1 MIYCKNP
8 ADDKRS
14 VRIHRRGIAMKKSI
28 LSLLIIIA
36 CGTTHAQSN
45 SRIQYLA
52 NEGVMVTHE
61 QTKILIDPLF
71 DNGFGRYQMV
81 PEEVRAA
88 IFAGDAPFDGVDAV
102 FVSHFHGDHFSA
114 EDMLRLLRA
123 QTGTRLYAPAQAVA
137 ALREISGA
145 DDAPVFDRVTGLD
158 LGYGEQ
164 PVRIDTENLLVEAV
178 HIPHSGW
185 PTARTDVQ
193 NLAFRITLNNNSTVL
208 HMGDADARI
217 VHFAAD
223 EQYWEERPIDLAL
236 PPYWF
241 FASDD
246 GVEILEDR
254 MDVRHAIGIHV
265 PDSFSNQANVPDEL
279 VGVDLF
285 TLPGEGRRFE
295 GSQ

>member
-1 MIYCKNP
+1 MF
-8 ADDKRS
+8 
-14 VRIHRRGIAMKKSI
+14 
-28 LSLLIIIA
+28 IIFA
-36 CGTTHAQSN
+36 CEPVYAQST

-71 DNGFGRYQMV
+71 NNSYGQYQMV
-81 PEEVRAA
+81 PDDVRAA
-88 IFAGDAPFDGVDAV
+88 MFAGDPPFERVDGA

-123 QTGTRLYAPAQAVA
+123 QTGMRLYAPAQAVL
-137 ALREISGA
+137 ALRELSGTDDA
-145 DDAPVFDRVTGLD
+145 GIFDRVVGLDLEYGDAPVRIETDGL
-158 LGYGEQ
+158 L
-164 PVRIDTENLLVEAV
+164 IEAV

-193 NLAFRITLNNNSTVL
+193 NLAYRITLNDNSTVL
-208 HMGDADARI
+208 HMGDADARV

-223 EQYWEERPIDLAL
+223 EEYWEERTIDMAL

-241 FASDD
+241 FGSDD
-246 GVEILEDR
+246 GLEILEDR

-265 PDSFSNQANVPDEL
+265 PDNFSNPANIPEEL
-279 VGVDLF
+279 LGVELF
-285 TLPGEGRRFE
+285 TLPGEGRRFK
-295 GSQ
+295 SSR

>member
-1 MIYCKNP
+1 
-8 ADDKRS
+8 
-14 VRIHRRGIAMKKSI
+14 MKKLL
-28 LSLLIIIA
+28 LSLLILVV
-36 CGTTHAQSN
+36 CGVAQAQST

-71 DNGFGRYQMV
+71 NNGFGRYQMV
-81 PEEVRAA
+81 PEDVRAA
-88 IFAGDAPFDGVDAV
+88 MFAGDAPFDGVDAV

-114 EDMLRLLRA
+114 EDMLRLLR
-123 QTGTRLYAPAQAVA
+123 THTDTRLYAPAQAVA
-137 ALREISGA
+137 ALREISSA
-145 DDAPVFDRVTGLD
+145 EDTAVFDRVIGLD
-158 LGYGEQ
+158 LSYGEE
-164 PVRIDTENLLVEAV
+164 PVRIDTDNLLVEAV

-193 NLAFRITLNNNSTVL
+193 NLAFRITLNDYSTVL

-223 EQYWEERPIDLAL
+223 EEFWEERSIDMAL

-265 PDSFSNQANVPDEL
+265 PDNFSNQANVPDEL
-279 VGVDLF
+279 LGVDLF
-285 TLPGEGRRFE
+285 TLPGEGRRFR

>member
-1 MIYCKNP
+1 MI
-8 ADDKRS
+8 
-14 VRIHRRGIAMKKSI
+14 VIF
-28 LSLLIIIA
+28 A
-36 CGTTHAQSN
+36 CGSAYAQST

-52 NEGVMVTHE
+52 NEGVMVAHE

-71 DNGFGRYQMV
+71 NNSYGQYQLV
-81 PEEVRAA
+81 PDDVRAA
-88 IFAGDAPFDGVDAV
+88 MFAGDAPFGDVDAV
-102 FVSHFHGDHFSA
+102 FVSHFHGDHFSP

-123 QTGTRLYAPAQAVA
+123 QTGTRLYAPAQAIG
-137 ALREISGA
+137 ALREVSGA
-145 DDAPVFDRVTGLD
+145 QDAAVFDRVVGLD
-158 LGYGEQ
+158 LNYGDA
-164 PVRIDTENLLVEAV
+164 PVRIETDGLLVEAV

-193 NLAFRITLNNNSTVL
+193 NLAFRITLNSNSTVL

-223 EQYWEERPIDLAL
+223 EEYWEERPIDMAL

-241 FASDD
+241 FGSDD
-246 GVEILEDR
+246 GLEILGNR

-265 PDSFSNQANVPDEL
+265 PDNFSNPENVPEEL
-279 VGVDLF
+279 LGVELF
-285 TLPGEGRRFE
+285 TLPGEGRRFH

>member
-1 MIYCKNP
+1 
-8 ADDKRS
+8 
-14 VRIHRRGIAMKKSI
+14 
-28 LSLLIIIA
+28 LSLLILVV
-36 CGTTHAQSN
+36 CGVAQAQST

-71 DNGFGRYQMV
+71 NNGFGRYQMV
-81 PEEVRAA
+81 PEDVRAA
-88 IFAGDAPFDGVDAV
+88 MFAGDAPFDGVDAV

-114 EDMLRLLRA
+114 EDMLRLLR
-123 QTGTRLYAPAQAVA
+123 THTDTRLYAPAQAVA
-137 ALREISGA
+137 ALREISSA
-145 DDAPVFDRVTGLD
+145 EDTAVFDRVIGLD
-158 LGYGEQ
+158 LSYGEE
-164 PVRIDTENLLVEAV
+164 PVRIDTDNLLVEAV

-193 NLAFRITLNNNSTVL
+193 NLAFRITLNDYSTVL

-223 EQYWEERPIDLAL
+223 EEFWEERSIDMAL

-265 PDSFSNQANVPDEL
+265 PDNFSNQANVPDEL
-279 VGVDLF
+279 LGVDLF
-285 TLPGEGRRFE
+285 TLPGEGRRFR

>member
-1 MIYCKNP
+1 
-8 ADDKRS
+8 
-14 VRIHRRGIAMKKSI
+14 MKK
-28 LSLLIIIA
+28 LVLCLLVISA
-36 CGTTHAQSN
+36 CGSVYAQST

-52 NEGVMVTHE
+52 NEGVMVTHG
-61 QTKILIDPLF
+61 QTKVLIDPLF
-71 DNGFGRYQMV
+71 NNSYGRYQLV
-81 PEEVRAA
+81 PEDVRAA
-88 IFAGDAPFDGVDAV
+88 MFAGETPFEQVNAA

-123 QTGTRLYAPAQAVA
+123 QPGMRLYAPTQAVT
-137 ALREISGA
+137 ALREISSPE
-145 DDAPVFDRVTGLD
+145 DAAVFDRVAGLD
-158 LGYGEQ
+158 LDYGDA
-164 PVRIDTENLLVEAV
+164 PVRIETDGLLIEAV

-193 NLAFRITLNNNSTVL
+193 NLAFRITLNDNSTVL
-208 HMGDADARI
+208 HLGDADARI

-223 EQYWEERPIDLAL
+223 EEFWEERAIDIAL

-241 FASDD
+241 FGSDD

-265 PDSFSNQANVPDEL
+265 PDSFSNRANIPEEL
-279 VGVDLF
+279 LGIDIF
-285 TLPGEGRRFE
+285 TLPGEGRRFV